1 METLNI
7 HISDT
12 EYKKFGIQNRQMSFA
27 EFMAII
33 NHDLARQHTY
43 RRVTRKTKTAERYL
57 THEQFV
63 EQCNEEIDKL
73 CVEYGILQ

>member
-1 METLNI
+1 MQTLNI
-7 HISDT
+7 NISDT
-12 EYKKFGIQNRQMSFA
+12 EYKKIGIKSRQMTFA

-33 NHDLARQHTY
+33 NHDLTQQHTH
-43 RRVTRKTKTAERYL
+43 RRITRKAKTVEKYL

-63 EQCNEEIDKL
+63 KQCNEEIDKL